1 VSTPALGKLTVTGA
15 SALVIGSMLGTGT
28 FTTSGFLLSQV
39 GEPWAVL
46 LVWVVG
52 GVVAL
57 SGAAVY
63 AELGAMMPRVGG
75 EYVYLSR
82 AFHPIVGFLSGWI
95 ALLVGFSAPIAAG
108 ATAFGRYLHAAWPG
122 ASAGLAA
129 ALLVVAVTLLHARD
143 VEGAS
148 RLQTLV
154 TALNVLAV
162 VGLIVLGAAAL
173 LTGGHGAAP
182 LPAPPTGPALPAPS
196 FGGVAVALVFVS
208 YSYFGWNAAAYVTAE
223 LRRPQRDL
231 PRALLLGCGLVTA
244 LYVALNAILL
254 QAVPPAALA
263 GQVEVAHLAARAL
276 FGETAARL
284 LSVLICVVVAASVSA
299 LVMTGPR
306 VYLAMAEDGVFFSGL
321 ARRNRRGAP
330 TAGTLVQGGLALA
343 LTLTATFE
351 PLLVYIGF
359 TLSVS
364 AAATVLAA
372 VVLRRREAGAT
383 RPYRTPLW
391 PLPAV
396 VYFALACWMTVY
408 GVARQPLP
416 TLAGLA
422 TIGAGAIFFLLWR
435 RRARRRPDPAHELKD
450 NGST

>member
-1 VSTPALGKLTVTGA
+1 MVGA
-15 SALVIGSMLGTGT
+15 AALVIGSMLGTGT
-28 FTTSGFLLSQV
+28 FTTSGFLLDQV
-39 GEPWAVL
+39 GRPWAVL
-46 LVWVVG
+46 LVWVLG
-52 GVVAL
+52 GAVAL
-57 SGAAVY
+57 SGAAIF
-63 AELGAMMPRVGG
+63 AELGAMLPRVGG

-82 AFHPIVGFLSGWI
+82 AFHPMVGFLSGWI
-95 ALLVGFSAPIAAG
+95 TLLVGFSAPIAAG
-108 ATAFGRYLHAAWPG
+108 ATAFGRYLHAAWPE
-122 ASAGLAA
+122 APAGLAA
-129 ALLVVAVTLLHARD
+129 ALLVVAVTALHARD
-143 VEGAS
+143 VEWAS

-173 LTGGHGAAP
+173 LTGGAGAAPP
-182 LPAPPTGPALPAPS
+182 LPAPAAALPPPS
-196 FGGVAVALVFVS
+196 FGGIAIALVLVS

-254 QAVPPAALA
+254 KAVPPAALA

-284 LSVLICVVVAASVSA
+284 LSLLICVVVAASVSA

-306 VYLAMAEDGVFFSGL
+306 VYLAMAEDGVFFSAL

-330 TAGTLVQGGLALA
+330 TAATLVQGGLALA

-351 PLLVYIGF
+351 ALLVYVGF

-364 AAATVLAA
+364 AAVTVLAA
-372 VVLRRREAGAT
+372 VVLRRRESAAN
-383 RPYRTPLW
+383 RPYRAPLW

-396 VYFALACWMTVY
+396 VYFTLACWMTVY
-408 GVARQPLP
+408 GVARRPLP
-416 TLAGLA
+416 TLAGLF
-422 TIGAGAIFFLLWR
+422 TIGAGAIFFLVWR
-435 RRARRRPDPAHELKD
+435 RWARGGGTRHRD
-450 NGST
+450 

>member
-1 VSTPALGKLTVTGA
+1 VSTPAPGKLSTAGA
-15 SALVIGSMLGTGT
+15 AALVIGSMLGTGT
-28 FTTSGFLLSQV
+28 FTASGFLLAQV
-39 GEPWAVL
+39 GQPWAVL
-46 LVWVVG
+46 LVWVLG
-52 GVVAL
+52 GAVAL

-108 ATAFGRYLHAAWPG
+108 ATAFGRYLHAAWP
-122 ASAGLAA
+122 AAPPGLAA
-129 ALLVVAVTLLHARD
+129 ALLVVAVTALHAHD
-143 VEGAS
+143 VAWAS
-148 RLQTLV
+148 RLQTVV
-154 TALNVLAV
+154 TGLNVLAMA
-162 VGLIVLGAAAL
+162 GLIVLGAAAL
-173 LTGGHGAAP
+173 LTRGEAAAP
-182 LPAPPTGPALPAPS
+182 ALPTPAAALPAPS
-196 FGGVAVALVFVS
+196 FGGLAIAMVLVS

-223 LRRPQRDL
+223 LRQPQRDL

-254 QAVPPAALA
+254 HAVPPAVLV

-284 LSVLICVVVAASVSA
+284 LSLLICVVVAASVSA

-343 LTLTATFE
+343 LALTAAFE
-351 PLLVYIGF
+351 ALLVYVGF

-372 VVLRRREAGAT
+372 VVLRRREAGT
-383 RPYRTPLW
+383 PRPYRAPLW

-396 VYFALACWMTVY
+396 VYFTLACWMTVY
-408 GVARQPLP
+408 GVARRPLP
-416 TLAGLA
+416 TLAGLF

-435 RRARRRPDPAHELKD
+435 RRAQGAEKRHTD
-450 NGST
+450 